1 MSEACRQVYHAF
13 PSLYSKG
20 HLKPGATRGNRTML
34 MHHAN
39 ILYASEACVCVL
51 VDVVFLTEH
60 TCEACSEL
68 QYS

>member
-1 MSEACRQVYHAF
+1 
-13 PSLYSKG
+13 
-20 HLKPGATRGNRTML
+20 ML

-39 ILYASEACVCVL
+39 ILYASEACVCVCVL
-51 VDVVFLTEH
+51 VDVVILTEH